1 MKIETEVVID
11 KCLLTAKGVALT
23 LGRFRLNMRQ
33 HQEIYR
39 MIQDQEKVQVH
50 LNEIASLASIK
61 KCLTD
66 SEGDKPTFTGLV
78 FSSDQYKKLAKWVK
92 DGEEV
97 TITLEPGEPNMFA
110 GSDDNL
116 FDKGKNLIEAA
127 GEDPEEMDDDF
138 DDEPDGGSEPEPKQ
152 GKAKPGKK
160 KRQRKVKDLIA
171 AE

>member
-23 LGRFRLNMRQ
+23 LGRFRLNMSQ

-116 FDKGKNLIEAA
+116 FDKNLIEAA